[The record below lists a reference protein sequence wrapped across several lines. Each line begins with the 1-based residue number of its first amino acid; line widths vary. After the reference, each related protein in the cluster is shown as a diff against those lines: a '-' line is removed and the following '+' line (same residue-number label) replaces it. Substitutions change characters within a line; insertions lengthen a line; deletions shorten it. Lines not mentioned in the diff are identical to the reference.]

1 MRTTTVVIGA
11 GHAGLAIGHF
21 LAASSIDHVLIER
34 GEVANSWRTERWDA
48 LRLLTPNW
56 QARVPGLAYDGDDPD
71 GFMDMAEVVAF
82 IERYARLV
90 DPPLQT
96 RTTVESVRPN
106 SNGYEVAT
114 DRGTWHAPTVVLA
127 TGGCNLPKVPPFAAD
142 LPGSVESLTPMQYT
156 RASELPHGPA
166 LVVGASATGVQIAE
180 EVHAS
185 GRPVT
190 LAVGE
195 HVRMPRTYR
204 GRDILWWMDRTG
216 LHDERYDEVDD
227 IRRARRVP
235 APQLVGKPDRTTLDL
250 NVLTARGVRLV
261 GRLAGI
267 AGATAQFSGSLRNK
281 CNLADLKL
289 GRLLDTI
296 DEWIEEHGL
305 EGEVEPAHRL
315 SPTRVEESPPLTLDL
330 AAGGFGTVI
339 WATGFEPDHS
349 WLHVPVL
356 DHKGR
361 IRHDGGVVSGSP
373 GLYRIGLNF
382 LRRRKSSFIHG
393 AEDDARDL
401 VDHLAGHVGAR
412 RPAPGE

>member
-166 LVVGASATGVQIAE
+166 LRGGRIGHRGPDRRRGPRLGAPGD
-180 EVHAS
+180 
-185 GRPVT
+185 
-190 LAVGE
+190 
-195 HVRMPRTYR
+195 PRR
-204 GRDILWWMDRTG
+204 
-216 LHDERYDEVDD
+216 
-227 IRRARRVP
+227 RRARTHATHLPGSGHPVVDGPHGPPR
-235 APQLVGKPDRTTLDL
+235 RTGT
-250 NVLTARGVRLV
+250 TRWMTFG
-261 GRLAGI
+261 GR
-267 AGATAQFSGSLRNK
+267 
-281 CNLADLKL
+281 
-289 GRLLDTI
+289 
-296 DEWIEEHGL
+296 E
-305 EGEVEPAHRL
+305 
-315 SPTRVEESPPLTLDL
+315 
-330 AAGGFGTVI
+330 
-339 WATGFEPDHS
+339 
-349 WLHVPVL
+349 
-356 DHKGR
+356 
-361 IRHDGGVVSGSP
+361 GSP
-373 GLYRIGLNF
+373 HP
-382 LRRRKSSFIHG
+382 SSSG
-393 AEDDARDL
+393 NPT
-401 VDHLAGHVGAR
+401 G
-412 RPAPGE
+412 PPWT